1 MGWAAVDSPRQLL
14 IRLVRTEGTTYSTSP
29 STLVSHIHNIVR
41 AFGAPFQDDFFG
53 DLSDDFGLSSDFGR
67 GMSFSR
73 ETVTVRRTESVR
85 ERNTV
90 DSFGRTT
97 RTVNYSGLDAD
108 TKAKVDSILDQF
120 MTR

>member
-1 MGWAAVDSPRQLL
+1 MSFST
-14 IRLVRTEGTTYSTSP
+14 RTRYSTRTSLQP
-29 STLVSHIHNIVR
+29 
-41 AFGAPFQDDFFG
+41 
-53 DLSDDFGLSSDFGR
+53 
-67 GMSFSR
+67 SFSR